1 MNYIEVFNKHAIIS
15 KLPLKVGNREL
26 RSCIKAK
33 LFLLRVQYNNV
44 IETFEKEIGNVS
56 LTATGLNINM
66 FQGLGEDLA
75 KWETNINAAFAALN
89 QEV

>member
-1 MNYIEVFNKHAIIS
+1 MELQITQRTATDVYEDGVVKSQKVASVAYEVMD
-15 KLPLKVGNREL
+15 G
-26 RSCIKAK
+26 
-33 LFLLRVQYNNV
+33 
-44 IETFEKEIGNVS
+44 EKEIGNVS

-66 FQGLGEDLA
+66 FQGFGDDLS